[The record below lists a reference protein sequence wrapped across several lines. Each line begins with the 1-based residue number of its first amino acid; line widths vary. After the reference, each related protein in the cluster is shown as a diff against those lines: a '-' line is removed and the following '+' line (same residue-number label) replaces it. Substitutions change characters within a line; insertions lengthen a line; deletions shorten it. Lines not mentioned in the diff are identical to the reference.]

1 MQAMTAVA
9 ITVLILILILILIV
23 GRNFWL
29 YAQQRAHNR
38 RQTDTIGGTDPQTC
52 WCSPTPTRHSI
63 RPAVPPMTQTT
74 AQDMQAAAAASRG
87 GESGGGNGEND

>member
-9 ITVLILILILILIV
+9 ITVLILIV
-23 GRNFWL
+23 GRNLWL

-38 RQTDTIGGTDPQTC
+38 RQTDTTGGTDPTNLLVFTDTD
-52 WCSPTPTRHSI
+52 TPQHTSSSSTDDTDNSTGHAGGSSG
-63 RPAVPPMTQTT
+63 
-74 AQDMQAAAAASRG
+74 DSG